1 MSETNTEEH
10 RSWWL
15 VWLVWACGA
24 AGAAQVG
31 KVPPALPGMIDSLG
45 ISLTLSGWI
54 ASTVSLIGIG
64 IGVFAGRL
72 SDRLGARNTISLGLL
87 VISAGCMLGTTA
99 TTASWLIATRI
110 LEGAGL
116 VMVMASAPT
125 LMQRH
130 APAGQISMAMGI
142 WGTFMPFGV
151 ASILLIA
158 PFIIGGPGWQTLW
171 QLAGVWALTTGAFAW
186 SFLQPDPATKE
197 RSPLLADIQSILLRP
212 AILVSGGCF
221 ALYAAI
227 YLGVLSFIPVWL
239 TETENLSLGWAST
252 IAALFACCN
261 ILGNLT
267 AGALIR
273 RGWKPHQLMRAA
285 ALIMGVMALV
295 MFQEN
300 VSLGVISLAAVL
312 YSSSGGIIPASTFAL
327 IEQQTPRPSL
337 MGTSN
342 GMVLQLLFL
351 GQLLGP
357 PGLAA
362 TVSLMGGWTAA
373 PLMLT
378 TLAGIALLMTFWL
391 ARIIR

>member
-87 VISAGCMLGTTA
+87 AISAGCILGTTA

-116 VMVMASAPT
+116 VMVMASAPA

-273 RGWKPHQLMRAA
+273 RGWKPPSTYASRSPDNGRHGACD
-285 ALIMGVMALV
+285 
-295 MFQEN
+295 
-300 VSLGVISLAAVL
+300 VSRKRFAGCHLA
-312 YSSSGGIIPASTFAL
+312 SGS
-327 IEQQTPRPSL
+327 
-337 MGTSN
+337 
-342 GMVLQLLFL
+342 
-351 GQLLGP
+351 
-357 PGLAA
+357 
-362 TVSLMGGWTAA
+362 
-373 PLMLT
+373 
-378 TLAGIALLMTFWL
+378 ALLKQRRHNSGQHLCTDRTTNATPKSDGHQQWHGFTAFVL
-391 ARIIR
+391 GATIRPARFGGNG